1 MGLGLSI
8 VQRIC
13 QLLGS
18 NIQVKSAPGKGSI
31 FSLELP
37 RGEGT
42 IPDIPLQHERIA
54 QAIGFNRC
62 VVAVV
67 DDNTQGLRSMA
78 RLLQSWDCKVVAATA
93 VEEILTTIID
103 QDITPR
109 LIIADYHLA
118 EDYKGA
124 AAIDAINAE
133 IAVPAPAI
141 MISSDNSAS
150 LLEALDHLG
159 IPLLTKP
166 VDPARLRAM
175 MHHLLLQERNQ
186 V

>member
-18 NIQVKSAPGKGSI
+18 NIQVKSSPGTGSI
-31 FSLELP
+31 FSLQLP
-37 RGEGT
+37 RGEGKLADDPIQHGP
-42 IPDIPLQHERIA
+42 IP
-54 QAIGFNRC
+54 QAIGFSRC

-78 RLLQSWDCKVVAATA
+78 RLLQSWDCRVVAATA
-93 VEEILTTIID
+93 VEEVLTTIID
-103 QDITPR
+103 QDITPQ

-124 AAIDAINAE
+124 AAIAAINAE
-133 IAVPAPAI
+133 IAAPAPAI

-150 LLEALDHLG
+150 LVEALDKLG

-166 VDPARLRAM
+166 VEPARLRAM
-175 MHHLLLQERNQ
+175 MHHMLLQERSQ
-186 V
+186 